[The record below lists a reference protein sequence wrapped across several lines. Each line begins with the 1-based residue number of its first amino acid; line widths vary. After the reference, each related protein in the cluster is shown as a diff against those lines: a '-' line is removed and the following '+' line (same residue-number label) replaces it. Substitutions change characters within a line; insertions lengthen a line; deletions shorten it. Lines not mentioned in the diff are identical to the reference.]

1 MPAGRPKLYSSDA
14 ELSEVVDAYF
24 SGLAEDEPPTVSGL
38 ALALDMTRETLNQYS
53 KDPEYSDTLR
63 KAKQR
68 IESFLE
74 RRLYGA
80 APAGTIFNL
89 KNNFGWKD
97 ESTRKHA
104 GSVAIGEMDDEALD
118 ARIRQLINQ

>member
-1 MPAGRPKLYSSDA
+1 MPAGRPKLYESDEA
-14 ELSEVVDAYF
+14 LREVVDDYF
-24 SGLAEDEPPTVSGL
+24 ASLVDEPPTVSGL

-53 KDPEYSDTLR
+53 KDEEFSDTIK

-68 IESFLE
+68 IEVYLE
-74 RRLYGA
+74 MRLYGS

-97 ESTRKHA
+97 ESTTKHA
-104 GSVAIGEMDDEALD
+104 GSINWGELDDEALD
-118 ARIRQLINQ
+118 ARIRSLAAQ

>member
-1 MPAGRPKLYSSDA
+1 MPAGRPKLYEDEA
-14 ELSEVVDAYF
+14 ALAEVVESYF
-24 SGLAEDEPPTVSGL
+24 TGLGDEPPTVAGL
-38 ALALDMTRETLNQYS
+38 ALALGMTRETLNQYGR
-53 KDPEYSDTLR
+53 DDEYSDTIK

-68 IESFLE
+68 IEVHLE
-74 RRLYGA
+74 RRLYDG

-97 ESTRKHA
+97 ESTRKHS

>member
-1 MPAGRPKLYSSDA
+1 MA
-14 ELSEVVDAYF
+14 EVVESYF
-24 SGLAEDEPPTVSGL
+24 TGLGDEPPTVAGL
-38 ALALDMTRETLNQYS
+38 ALALGMTRETLNQYGR
-53 KDPEYSDTLR
+53 DEEYSDTIK

-68 IESFLE
+68 IEVHLE
-74 RRLYGA
+74 RRLYDG

-97 ESTRKHA
+97 ESTRKHS